1 MVKRS
6 HTYLRYHLS
15 EDSKKFTLLWFVFL
29 CVIVWLLVP
38 SSPLLAQE
46 RDSIQTQ
53 VERDLE
59 RAIEE
64 IDPEESDLDIE
75 ELLEYLQN
83 LAANPV
89 NINRASVDDLLLIPG
104 LNLRLAESIVQQ
116 RSRSPFTEIDDL
128 LDVSGIGPATLGR
141 IRPYIRVGSGRE
153 LGRDLYLN
161 RRFWTTNSRFEGFS
175 RYQRVVQEQEG
186 FVRPDTSG
194 FLGSPVKYYQ
204 RYRYTS
210 NYLSLNLTQEK
221 DAGEQLTGINDFDY
235 NSWHIAV
242 QDVGNLQS
250 LVVGD
255 YSVSVGQ
262 GLLLWSGGAFGKG
275 RDVIRGVSKNE
286 RGVRPFTSAQEGI
299 GFRGVAAT
307 YGNNLQI
314 TGFYSNRNRTASLNG
329 DGTVN
334 FPTESGFHRT
344 FSELDRRNSLEQT
357 TLGGRIRA
365 RIPYGFVGVSGF
377 FNRFDRPVA
386 AGTQPYQVY
395 NFSGTELSGYA
406 ADYRLLIGPAIAFG
420 EFATTDNGG
429 YGLITGTEFEL
440 SANSDVILSYR
451 YYDKALQSIYG
462 AGFGEQSGDP
472 GNEEGFYIGFE
483 HDLNEQIS
491 ISAYLDQFR
500 FPAPRF
506 QTRQPTS
513 GYDWLGYIEYT
524 PLRELSLYALVRFQT
539 KEEEYD
545 ATDDFGREIRLL
557 GDNKRTGA
565 RFQAEYQV
573 HPKVRLR
580 TRFDMARTRDTIED
594 ETWGYLVFQDVRLT
608 PRPNLKI
615 DARITM
621 FDTDDFSSRLYQFEN
636 DLLYVLSNT
645 VLFDQ
650 GQRMYIVVNYEATR
664 WLEFWL
670 KAATT
675 MYEDRNVISSGLS
688 QINGNRR
695 SDVGIQARVR
705 F

>member
-1 MVKRS
+1 MGC
-6 HTYLRYHLS
+6 LLIP
-15 EDSKKFTLLWFVFL
+15 EATL
-29 CVIVWLLVP
+29 I
-38 SSPLLAQE
+38 AQE
-46 RDSIQTQ
+46 RDSIQTL

-59 RAIEE
+59 QAIED
-64 IDPEESDLDIE
+64 IDPEESDLDVE

-83 LAANPV
+83 LASNPV
-89 NINRASVDDLLLIPG
+89 NINRASVDELLRIPG

-116 RSRSPFTEIDDL
+116 RNRTPYTEINDL
-128 LDVSGIGPATLGR
+128 LDVSGIGQVTLGR
-141 IRPYIRVGSGRE
+141 IRPYIRVGSGLE

-161 RRFWTTNSRFEGFS
+161 PRFWTTNSRFEGYS
-175 RYQRVVQEQEG
+175 RYQRVIQEQEG
-186 FVRPDTSG
+186 FSRPDSSG
-194 FLGSPVKYYQ
+194 FLGSPFKYYQ

-221 DAGEQLTGINDFDY
+221 DAGESLSGPTDFDY
-235 NSWHIAV
+235 NSWHIAL
-242 QDVGNLQS
+242 QNVGNLQT

-255 YSVSVGQ
+255 YSISVGQ

-286 RGVRPFTSAQEGI
+286 RGVRPFTSAREGI
-299 GFRGVAAT
+299 GFRGIAAT
-307 YGNNLQI
+307 YGKKLQV
-314 TGFYSNRNRTASLNG
+314 TGFYSNRNRTATLNG

-344 FSELDRRNSLEQT
+344 INELDRKNSLEQT
-357 TLGGRIRA
+357 TVGGRIRT
-365 RIPYGFVGVSGF
+365 RIPYGFIGVSGF
-377 FNRFDRPVA
+377 FNRFDQPVA
-386 AGTQPYQVY
+386 AGTQPYQTY
-395 NFSGTELSGYA
+395 NFSGTDLTGYS

-420 EFATTDNGG
+420 EFAYTDNGG
-429 YGLITGTEFEL
+429 YGLLTGTEFEINV
-440 SANSDVILSYR
+440 NSDVILSYR

-472 GNEEGFYIGFE
+472 GNEEGFYIGFR
-483 HDLNEQIS
+483 HDLSDQVS
-491 ISAYLDQFR
+491 ISAYFDQFR

-513 GYDWLGYIEYT
+513 GYEWLGYVEYS
-524 PLRELSLYALVRFQT
+524 PMRELSLYSLIRFQT
-539 KEEEYD
+539 KEEEF
-545 ATDDFGREIRLL
+545 ASINEFGREIRLL
-557 GDNKRTGA
+557 GDNKRTSA

-580 TRFDMARTRDTIED
+580 TRFDMTRSRDTINE
-594 ETWGYLVFQDVRLT
+594 ETWGYLVFQDVRFYPFLK
-608 PRPNLKI
+608 LKI

-650 GQRMYIVVNYEATR
+650 GQRMYIVVNYEITE
-664 WLEFWL
+664 WLEVWL

-675 MYEDRNVISSGLS
+675 VYENRKVISSGLN

-695 SDVGIQARVR
+695 SDLGLQARVR